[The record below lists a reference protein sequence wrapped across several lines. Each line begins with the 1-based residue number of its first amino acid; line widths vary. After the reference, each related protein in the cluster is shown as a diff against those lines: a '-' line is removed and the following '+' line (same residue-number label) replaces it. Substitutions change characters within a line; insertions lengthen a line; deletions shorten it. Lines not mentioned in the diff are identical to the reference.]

1 MSSGILAKINKCNT
15 ECSPIAWVGLC
26 FCLLVVRRDFIC
38 VDILLRYLFSA
49 GSVLFI
55 HKMRSEP
62 EQSGW
67 YFNFAP
73 YNLFESVEMKK
84 LSSSGDA
91 KILFDVFMC

>member
-1 MSSGILAKINKCNT
+1 MR
-15 ECSPIAWVGLC
+15 
-26 FCLLVVRRDFIC
+26 FFVRRDFIC
-38 VDILLRYLFSA
+38 VYILLKYLLSA

-67 YFNFAP
+67 YFSFAP
-73 YNLFESVEMKK
+73 YKLLESVEMKK

-91 KILFDVFMC
+91 KILFDVFYVLITCWSFFFGCFG